1 MFKFIIPALF
11 LASAVIT
18 GFAGSAQAARWHCLT
33 TITRGGC
40 SVVVYLPDNPSPKTH
55 NKTNN

>member
-18 GFAGSAQAARWHCLT
+18 GFAASAQAARWHCLT

-55 NKTNN
+55 N